1 MPIPKFDRPTVYDG
15 AKGTLMAAA
24 LAQAGKQASDVTEWL
39 NILAPEAVL
48 KAHREYIDAGSQVI
62 QTNTFNGNRFRLAD
76 YGLADRVHEVNLSGA
91 RLAREAAGSEVAVAG
106 KLGPSGKMLVTGEVT
121 VEELRQAFAE
131 QAAALAEGEVDF
143 FHVETMTDL
152 DEAVAAVEGVRTVSQ
167 LPVAL
172 TMSFDTGN
180 PDTGLRTMMGVSPA
194 AMVEKAT
201 GLGLLAVGV
210 NCGRGLE
217 GYQVLVEQLLAAS
230 PKGFLIAKLNAGKP
244 RMVEGRIEYDASP
257 EEAVDYALWCAR
269 KGVRL
274 IGMCCGSTPR
284 HVEAIA
290 NAFAKGV

>member
-106 KLGPSGKMLVTGEVT
+106 KLGPSGK
-121 VEELRQAFAE
+121 AFAE